1 MSYTVKVSED
11 GTYIIGKITGE
22 LTRDTAQQLAK
33 EYAALIESTGIRR
46 ILNDVR
52 GVRDQM
58 STIGSY
64 DYAYKDVKSIG
75 LPRHIRAAIVAD
87 EGDRSHYFQET
98 VAHNAG
104 YTVKVFHSFDLAVA
118 WLIDGDGPNG
128 RETAQI

>member
-1 MSYTVKVSED
+1 MSYQIQVSKD

-33 EYAALIESTGIRR
+33 EYAEMIESTGIKR

-58 STIGSY
+58 STIGAY

-75 LPRHIRAAIVAD
+75 LPRDIRAAILAD
-87 EGDRSHYFQET
+87 EGDRSHHFQET

-104 YTVKVFHSFDLAVA
+104 YLVKVFHSFDQAIL
-118 WLIDGDGPNG
+118 WLFDSK
-128 RETAQI
+128 AC